1 MRKENRTLQLNI
13 KNLNVKSKGETK
25 DMRNGITAATW
36 AEINLDNINF
46 NLNNIKKLLKED
58 TKICTVLKANA
69 YGHGSVEIAKFL
81 ENKNVDY
88 FAVARLEEAIELRE
102 NNIKMPILCL
112 GFVPEESL
120 EYAIKNNITLTIYS
134 LETAKKLNDI
144 SEKIGV
150 NANIHIKIDTG
161 MSRIGFEVNEESID
175 QIIKIANLKNLYIEG
190 IYTHFAK
197 SDEIDKDFTYK
208 QVNRFKFIIDNLE
221 KKGINI
227 PIKHVSNS
235 AAIMDLPNLNFN
247 MVRCGIVLYGC
258 YPSDE
263 VIKDRL
269 QLKPAMTLK
278 TRVSHIKELK
288 EGTGISY
295 GLRYKTRKQE
305 KIATI
310 PIGYADGFTRM
321 QNNPKVSINNEV
333 FNVVGRICMDQCM
346 VRIDKDIDIKIGDE
360 VIIFGES
367 NISADDIAKDLG
379 TINYEILCM
388 VSRRVDRIY
397 KERNVILQADSY
409 LVKLK

>member
-208 QVNRFKFIIDNLE
+208 QVNRFKFFIDNIE

>member
-150 NANIHIKIDTG
+150 NAKIHIKIDTG

-208 QVNRFKFIIDNLE
+208 QVNRFKFIIDNIE